1 MAIRAAAAG
10 SEPEE
15 ILFENAKVSLCL
27 LLNRHSHTVRI
38 FDFRAGADPTK
49 RGYVLSIA
57 QREGVER
64 VFTVVERDEVS
75 VWSRLGFDKEGT
87 IPGFFK
93 RSDAYVLG
101 TTVPNV
107 LAGDTAPP
115 PSHEALNPEAFEAAA
130 EKVYQE
136 AKRIAK
142 DLPAPSPRAVRLQPS
157 AQAITKKAV
166 AAATRAG
173 RALTRFDPFGR
184 RDVERAE
191 YHITAR
197 GGWSLI
203 ASVER
208 QPCFDNAFI
217 EVLTAPRNE
226 RDVGL
231 TNAALHQ
238 LTDRL
243 GKEGT
248 VACFAFSPTIDA
260 GFAATFVANGF
271 RRTGTLPGHLLIGGK
286 RQGAFLWTRK
296 LATPTDDE

>member
-1 MAIRAAAAG
+1 MAIRAAAAV

-15 ILFENAKVSLCL
+15 IQFENAKVSLCL
-27 LLNRHSHTVRI
+27 LLNRHSHTLRI

-49 RGYVLSIA
+49 RGYVLSMA

-64 VFTVVERDEVS
+64 VFTVVERDEVG
-75 VWSRLGFDKEGT
+75 VWSRLGFDREGT

-101 TTVPNV
+101 TAVPNA
-107 LAGDTAPP
+107 LAAEGATPA
-115 PSHEALNPEAFEAAA
+115 EAMDPAAFEAAS
-130 EKVYQE
+130 EKSYQE
-136 AKRIAK
+136 ARRIAK

-173 RALTRFDPFGR
+173 RALSRFDPFGR

-217 EVLTAPRNE
+217 ELLTAPRNE
-226 RDVGL
+226 RDVTL

-238 LTDRL
+238 LTEKL

-248 VACFAFSPTIDA
+248 VACFAFSPTNDP

-271 RRTGTLPGHLLIGGK
+271 RRTGTLPGHLLIGGR

-296 LATPTDDE
+296 LTTPTDDD

>member
-1 MAIRAAAAG
+1 MAIRAAAAPT
-10 SEPEE
+10 EPEE

-27 LLNRHSHTVRI
+27 LLNRYSRTLRI

-64 VFTVVERDEVS
+64 VFTVVERDEVG
-75 VWSRLGFDKEGT
+75 VWSRLGFEREGT

-101 TTVPNV
+101 AAVPPALTTGESRV
-107 LAGDTAPP
+107 PP
-115 PSHEALNPEAFEAAA
+115 PDLTAIETAA

-136 AKRIAK
+136 ARRLAK
-142 DLPAPSPRAVRLQPS
+142 EFGEPSPRAVRLQPA
-157 AQAITKKAV
+157 AQAIVKKAV
-166 AAATRAG
+166 AAAIRSG
-173 RALTRFDPFGR
+173 KALSRFDPFGR
-184 RDVERAE
+184 RDVERGE
-191 YHITAR
+191 YHLTAR

-208 QPCFDNAFI
+208 QPCFDNALI
-217 EVLTAPRNE
+217 ELLTPPRTE
-226 RDVGL
+226 RDMNL
-231 TNAALHQ
+231 ASAAIHQ
-238 LTDRL
+238 LTERL

-248 VACFAFSPTIDA
+248 VACFAMSPATDP
-260 GFAATFVANGF
+260 GFAAAFLANGF

-286 RQGAFLWTRK
+286 RHAAFLWTRK
-296 LATPTDDE
+296 LATPSEDE

>member
-1 MAIRAAAAG
+1 MAIRAAAAIT
-10 SEPEE
+10 EPEE
-15 ILFENAKVSLCL
+15 ILFENAKVSVCL
-27 LLNRHSHTVRI
+27 LLNRHSRTLRI

-101 TTVPNV
+101 TAVPNALAAGEVSGV
-107 LAGDTAPP
+107 LPDLA
-115 PSHEALNPEAFEAAA
+115 ALEAAA

-136 AKRIAK
+136 ARRIAK
-142 DLPAPSPRAVRLQPS
+142 DLPEPSPRSVRLQPA
-157 AQAITKKAV
+157 AQAIVKKAV
-166 AAATRAG
+166 AAATRSG
-173 RALTRFDPFGR
+173 RALTRFDSFGR

-208 QPCFDNAFI
+208 QPCFDNAFL
-217 EVLTAPRNE
+217 EFLTAPRNE
-226 RDVGL
+226 RDVTL
-231 TNAALHQ
+231 TNAAIHQ
-238 LTDRL
+238 LIERL
-243 GKEGT
+243 GREGT
-248 VACFAFSPTIDA
+248 VACFAMSPIGDA
-260 GFAATFVANGF
+260 GFAAAFVANGF
-271 RRTGTLPGHLLIGGK
+271 RRTGTMPGHLLIGGQ

>member
-1 MAIRAAAAG
+1 MAIRAAAAA
-10 SEPEE
+10 SEQEE

-27 LLNRHSHTVRI
+27 LLNRHSHTLRI

-101 TTVPNV
+101 TAVPNA
-107 LAGDTAPP
+107 LATEGAPMT
-115 PSHEALNPEAFEAAA
+115 EPEDPAAFEAAA
-130 EKVYQE
+130 ERVYQE
-136 AKRIAK
+136 ARRIAK
-142 DLPAPSPRAVRLQPS
+142 DLPEPSPRAVRLQPS

-166 AAATRAG
+166 AAATRSG

-217 EVLTAPRNE
+217 ELLAAPRNE
-226 RDVGL
+226 RDISL
-231 TNAALHQ
+231 TNAALHH
-238 LTDRL
+238 LSDKL

-248 VACFAFSPTIDA
+248 VACFAFSPTSDA

-271 RRTGTLPGHLLIGGK
+271 RRTGTLPGHLLIGGR

-296 LATPTDDE
+296 LTTPSDDE

>member
-1 MAIRAAAAG
+1 MAIRAAAAVN
-10 SEPEE
+10 EPEE

-27 LLNRHSHTVRI
+27 LLNRHSHTLRI

-64 VFTVVERDEVS
+64 VFTVVERDEVG

-101 TTVPNV
+101 SHVPKALGAEGEAPA
-107 LAGDTAPP
+107 LAEDPA
-115 PSHEALNPEAFEAAA
+115 AFEAAA

-136 AKRIAK
+136 ARRIAK
-142 DLPAPSPRAVRLQPS
+142 ELGEPSPRAVRLQPS

-184 RDVERAE
+184 RDVERTE

-208 QPCFDNAFI
+208 QPCFDNAFL
-217 EVLTAPRNE
+217 ELLSAPRNE
-226 RDVGL
+226 RDVSL

-238 LTDRL
+238 LTEKL

-248 VACFAFSPTIDA
+248 VACFAFSPTSDA
-260 GFAATFVANGF
+260 GFAATFIANGF
-271 RRTGTLPGHLLIGGK
+271 RRTGTLPGHLLIGGR

-296 LATPTDDE
+296 LTTPTDDE

>member
-1 MAIRAAAAG
+1 MAIRAAAAAT
-10 SEPEE
+10 EPEE

-27 LLNRHSHTVRI
+27 LLNRHSHTLRI

-75 VWSRLGFDKEGT
+75 VWSRLGFGKEGT

-101 TTVPNV
+101 THVPNA
-107 LAGDTAPP
+107 LAPEGAAPP
-115 PSHEALNPEAFEAAA
+115 VEDDAAFEAAA
-130 EKVYQE
+130 EKTYQE
-136 AKRIAK
+136 ARRIAK
-142 DLPAPSPRAVRLQPS
+142 ELPEPSPRAVRLQPS
-157 AQAITKKAV
+157 PQAVTKKAV
-166 AAATRAG
+166 SAAMRSG

-197 GGWSLI
+197 GGWSVI

-217 EVLTAPRNE
+217 ELLTAPRNE
-226 RDVGL
+226 RDVSL
-231 TNAALHQ
+231 THAALHQ
-238 LTDRL
+238 LTEKL
-243 GKEGT
+243 GKDGT
-248 VACFAFSPTIDA
+248 VACFAFSPTTDA
-260 GFAATFVANGF
+260 AFAATFVANGF
-271 RRTGTLPGHLLIGGK
+271 RRTGTLPGHLLIGGR

-296 LATPTDDE
+296 LTTPSDDE

>member
-1 MAIRAAAAG
+1 MAIRAAAAIT
-10 SEPEE
+10 EPEE
-15 ILFENAKVSLCL
+15 ILFENAKVSVCL
-27 LLNRHSHTVRI
+27 LLNRHARTLRI

-101 TTVPNV
+101 AAVPNA
-107 LAGDTAPP
+107 LAAGATAEPAP
-115 PSHEALNPEAFEAAA
+115 DLAALEAAA

-136 AKRIAK
+136 ARRIAK
-142 DLPAPSPRAVRLQPS
+142 DLPAPSPRSVRLQPA
-157 AQAITKKAV
+157 AQAVVKKAV
-166 AAATRAG
+166 AAAMRSG
-173 RALTRFDPFGR
+173 KALSRFDSFGR
-184 RDVERAE
+184 RDVERTD

-217 EVLTAPRNE
+217 ELLTAPRNE
-226 RDVGL
+226 RDVTL
-231 TNAALHQ
+231 TNAAIHQ
-238 LTDRL
+238 LTERL
-243 GKEGT
+243 GREGT
-248 VACFAFSPTIDA
+248 VACFAMSPIGDV
-260 GFAATFVANGF
+260 GFATAFVANGF
-271 RRTGTLPGHLLIGGK
+271 RRTGTMPGHLLIGGR

-296 LATPTDDE
+296 LATPTDDD